1 MEKEC
6 CKHRKTHRSQRDVEL
21 LTNRLSRIGGQI
33 NGIKKMIAEDVY
45 CNDVLV
51 QLASVERA
59 VKSVSNIILED
70 HLKGCIADDLE
81 IGKIESMDEVVEL
94 FKRFNK

>member
-1 MEKEC
+1 MEKDC

-59 VKSVSNIILED
+59 IKNVSNIILED
-70 HLKGCIADDLE
+70 HLKGCITDDLE
-81 IGKIESMDEVVEL
+81 NGKIESMDEVVEL

>member
-70 HLKGCIADDLE
+70 HLKGWITDDLE
-81 IGKIESMDEVVEL
+81 NGKIESMDEVVEL

>member
-81 IGKIESMDEVVEL
+81 NGKIESMDEVVEL

>member
-70 HLKGCIADDLE
+70 HLKGCITDDLE
-81 IGKIESMDEVVEL
+81 NGKIESMDEVVEL